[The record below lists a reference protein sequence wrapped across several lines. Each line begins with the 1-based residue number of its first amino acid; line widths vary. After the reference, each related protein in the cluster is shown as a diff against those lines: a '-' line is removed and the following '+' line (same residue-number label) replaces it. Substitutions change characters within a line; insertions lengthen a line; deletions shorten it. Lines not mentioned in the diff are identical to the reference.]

1 MFDFYVTVN
10 QRLGEEQMA
19 DIKSQLDNIK
29 AAIEAEKV
37 EVAAAVSELAT
48 KIEELKSAI
57 EAGAAEDE
65 QIVVALDEIKTG
77 VEGIFTQP
85 AE

>member
-1 MFDFYVTVN
+1 
-10 QRLGEEQMA
+10 MA
-19 DIKSQLDNIK
+19 DLQAKLAEIK
-29 AAIEAEKV
+29 AAIEAEKA
-37 EVAAAVSELAT
+37 EVATAVSALAT
-48 KIEELKSAI
+48 KIDELKAAI